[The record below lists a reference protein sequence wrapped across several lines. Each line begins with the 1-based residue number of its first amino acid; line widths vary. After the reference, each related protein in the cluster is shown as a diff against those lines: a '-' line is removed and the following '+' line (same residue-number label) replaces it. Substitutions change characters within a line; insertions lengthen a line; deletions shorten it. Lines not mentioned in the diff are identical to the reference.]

1 MHCAGAYGFELNGLI
16 DVMGHLIYADFCARG
31 GVGVTLFSKKSVK
44 GGWVGKTHKC
54 IYNKVFDGLPYLW
67 Y

>member
-16 DVMGHLIYADFCARG
+16 HVVGHLIYADFCARG

-44 GGWVGKTHKC
+44 GGWVGK
-54 IYNKVFDGLPYLW
+54 NP
-67 Y
+67 

>member
-16 DVMGHLIYADFCARG
+16 DVVGHLIYADFCARG

-44 GGWVGKTHKC
+44 GGVG
-54 IYNKVFDGLPYLW
+54 W
-67 Y
+67 